1 MEIKDTGK
9 DTTEEVSN
17 MEIKD
22 ISKDTTEE
30 VSNTYVL

>member
-22 ISKDTTEE
+22 TSKDTTEE

>member
-9 DTTEEVSN
+9 DTTEDVSN

-22 ISKDTTEE
+22 TSKDTTEE